1 MTVMTQHQKIQ
12 PTNMKQLFTA
22 LIAAM
27 LLTACGTS
35 RSVQG
40 TDSGNTVVSSEKK
53 KNNSALDYLRKVS
66 DNAVYSKNIV
76 SPIDFTINAMG
87 KNMNVSGK
95 LQMRRDEVIR
105 ITLTP
110 FGIMEAGRLEF
121 TPDYVLIVDRINRQY
136 IKASYKEVSFL
147 QSNGMDFFTLQSLF
161 WNELFAPGKK
171 SLSDSDLSLFK
182 VDMTTVGIRP
192 VELKSG
198 DLSFSWDTD
207 IAQQEITAADIT
219 YRKGTAQESSMS
231 FKYSGFTSV
240 GSKKFPKKEVLTF
253 NSNAASTGKMVL
265 GIEMNK
271 ISTDANWEATTTVS
285 DRYAKVTV
293 QEVLGKL
300 MGK

>member
-1 MTVMTQHQKIQ
+1 
-12 PTNMKQLFTA
+12 MKNLFIA
-22 LIAAM
+22 LMAAM

-35 RSVQG
+35 KSVQSTG
-40 TDSGNTVVSSEKK
+40 KEDVTLTSKK
-53 KNNSALDYLRKVS
+53 DKGNSAIDYLRKVS

-76 SPIDFTINAMG
+76 SSIDFTLNAMG
-87 KNMNVSGK
+87 KNINVSGK

-121 TPDYVLIVDRINRQY
+121 TPDYVLIVDRLNKQY

-147 QSNGMDFFTLQSLF
+147 QSNGMDFYTLQSLF
-161 WNELFAPGKK
+161 WNELFTPGKK

-182 VDMTTVGIRP
+182 VDMTTVAKRP
-192 VELKSG
+192 VELRNG
-198 DLSFSWDTD
+198 DLLFRWSTD
-207 IAQQEITAADIT
+207 IAKKNILSSDIT
-219 YRKGTAQESSMS
+219 YRQGTAQESSMT
-231 FKYSGFTSV
+231 FQYGDFVSV
-240 GSKKFPKKEVLTF
+240 GTKTFPSKEVLTF
-253 NSNAASTGKMVL
+253 NSNAAGTGKMTL
-265 GIEMNK
+265 DIKMDK

-285 DRYAKVTV
+285 SRYKEVTV